1 MIKKVYKVTP
11 LIVALALLG
20 ACATVKK
27 APPPPPPK
35 KPSAATLQA
44 IRDAKTAI
52 AQAEQVGCNVTAEQ
66 SELSQAEAQAKIPN
80 NQKAQS
86 LADKAKTAADACANS
101 YWLNK
106 AKADLRKIRAYTN
119 LNSSE
124 RAHLSTGRSD
134 IDQGRGKPAYDV
146 LSALLSELEAART
159 TYTVVRGD
167 NLWNI
172 AAKRS
177 IYHNAFEWPLIY
189 RSNASKIHDPDL
201 IYPNQELK
209 IILNPVKSAVRSA
222 VHYAK
227 TRGPWRNGQALRK
240 DHAWLA
246 SQQGTKI

>member
-44 IRDAKTAI
+44 IRDAETAI
-52 AQAEQVGCNVTAEQ
+52 ANAQQVGCNVTSEQ
-66 SELSQAEAQAKIPN
+66 SEVSQAKAQAKIPD

-86 LADKAKTAADACANS
+86 LADAARTAANQCANR
-101 YWLNK
+101 YWLRK
-106 AKADLRKIRAYTN
+106 ARADLAKIRQYTN

-124 RAHLSTGRSD
+124 RSSLRDGRAD
-134 IDQGRGKPAYDV
+134 INNNEGKAAYNT

-172 AAKRS
+172 AAKHSVYRDP
-177 IYHNAFEWPLIY
+177 FEWPLIY

-201 IYPNQELK
+201 IYPNEELK

-222 VHYAK
+222 KHYAK
-227 TRGPWRNGQALRK
+227 TRGPWRNGQALSK

-246 SQQGTKI
+246 SQQGSKI